1 MSLTPCD
8 YIAEN
13 MGELFDCSPL
23 GDYTRIRTP
32 YLYPDGDVID
42 LFLSGTGNGSS
53 TLTDLGETLGWLRTQ
68 TVSERKTDRQR
79 RLIED
84 VRLTHGVELY
94 RGMLMVRVKDFDE
107 MSEAISRLS
116 QAALRVSDLWFTFR
130 NQAVASI
137 NDEVEEFLA
146 EQEIQ
151 FERGERLLGRSG
163 RTWRVDF
170 HTRTSERSTLVN
182 VLSTGSRP
190 SARRMAEHTLA
201 TWHDLSNLQ
210 IGPER
215 LRFISLFDDELDVW
229 APEDFGLVEDVSEVA
244 YWSHKDE
251 FAELLIS

>member
-13 MGELFDCSPL
+13 MGELFDCSPV

-32 YLYPDGDVID
+32 YLYPDGDIID
-42 LFLSGTGNGSS
+42 LFLSQTGNNSS

-84 VRLTHGVELY
+84 VCLTHGVELY
-94 RGMLMVRVKDFDE
+94 RGMLMVRVKNFDE
-107 MSEAISRLS
+107 MSEAIFRLS
-116 QAALRVSDLWFTFR
+116 QTALRVSDLWFTFR
-130 NQAVASI
+130 NQAAASI

-146 EQEIQ
+146 AQEIQ
-151 FERGERLLGRSG
+151 FERGERIVGRSG
-163 RTWRVDF
+163 RIWRVDF
-170 HTRTSERSTLVN
+170 HTRTSERSALVN

-190 SARRMAEHTLA
+190 SARRLAEHTLA
-201 TWHDLSNLQ
+201 TWHDLSNRR
-210 IGPER
+210 IGPESM
-215 LRFISLFDDELDVW
+215 RFISLFDDELDVW
-229 APEDFGLVEDVSEVA
+229 ASEDFGLVEDVSEVA

-251 FAELLIS
+251 FAELLTN